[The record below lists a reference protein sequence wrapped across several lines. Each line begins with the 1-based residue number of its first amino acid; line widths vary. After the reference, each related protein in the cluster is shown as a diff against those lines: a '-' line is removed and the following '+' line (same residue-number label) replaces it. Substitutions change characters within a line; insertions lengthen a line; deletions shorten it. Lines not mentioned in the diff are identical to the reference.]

1 MASNDGEHRMLFDLR
16 GRRRNVVKVV
26 YAVLALLMGLSL
38 FLVIGPAPI
47 SDIFGTGTSS
57 SDAAEQFEEQAE
69 RLEGKLRKDP
79 QNPQLLLNLTRA
91 RTNAG
96 NSLSVINPETGESV
110 LTTEARQELQ
120 KASEA
125 WSRYVEA
132 TDEPSPSG
140 AQLASSTLFRLAQ
153 TSSTQAEV
161 ETNLK
166 AAAEAQEIVVDQRPT
181 GGTLATL
188 AMYRYFT
195 FDYEAADKLIAA
207 AAREAATKGER
218 ESLNLEARQIETRAR
233 ELEKQ
238 FAEAEKAAKAQG
250 TESIENPLGGLGGG
264 SSTLSE

>member
-26 YAVLALLMGLSL
+26 YAILALLMGLSL

-47 SDIFGTGTSS
+47 SDIFGTGTSGS
-57 SDAAEQFEEQAE
+57 SAAEQFEEQAE

-96 NSLSVINPETGESV
+96 NSLAVINAETGESA

-125 WSRYVEA
+125 WSRYLQA

-140 AQLASSTLFRLAQ
+140 ALLASSTLFRLAQ
-153 TSSTQAEV
+153 TSRTPPEIEA
-161 ETNLK
+161 NLK
-166 AAAEAQEIVVDQRPT
+166 AAADAQEIVVDQRPS

-195 FDYEAADKLIAA
+195 FDYKAGDRLTAA
-207 AAREAATKGER
+207 AAKQASTKSER
-218 ESLNLEARQIETRAR
+218 ENVNLEAKQIETRAR

-238 FAEAEKAAKAQG
+238 FAEFEKATKARG
-250 TESIENPLGGLGGG
+250 TEGIENPLGGLGGG
-264 SSTLSE
+264 SSALSE